1 MFYKKISVKDRLP
14 EIGVFVVTID
24 VGGEM
29 GIYRLTEY
37 GWNMRDSSA
46 FNSPNNNLEIT
57 HWLEEINEDSN
68 EYVNEKN
75 LISKARKFAI
85 NAHNNVNQEYDGK
98 SYETHLTIVSDY
110 AEKYLH
116 LFGPDISSNDKET
129 ILASAW
135 LHDTIEDCRKTY
147 NDIKT
152 EFNVDV
158 AEIVYSL
165 TNEKGKNR
173 KERANS
179 KYYEG
184 IRKTKFST
192 FIKICDRLANIKYSK
207 ENGSR
212 MFELYKK
219 EYYPFS
225 DALYSKDLDEMW
237 KEMEKLLGI

>member
-173 KERANS
+173 K
-179 KYYEG
+179 
-184 IRKTKFST
+184 IR
-192 FIKICDRLANIKYSK
+192 DV
-207 ENGSR
+207 
-212 MFELYKK
+212 
-219 EYYPFS
+219 
-225 DALYSKDLDEMW
+225 ALS
-237 KEMEKLLGI
+237 I